1 MSRFAL
7 AAAGLAGFLGVM
19 LAALSA
25 HGEPERARMLGSV
38 AALLGWHAPAF
49 LAWRGWGRAPL
60 APVLWAA
67 GLLLFGGAVLTRAFT
82 GVSLGWT
89 APMGGILLM
98 AGWLLVAFAALRR

>member
-25 HGEPERARMLGSV
+25 HGDPERARMLGSV

-49 LAWRGWGRAPL
+49 LAWRGWGQAPL
-60 APVLWAA
+60 APALWAA
-67 GLLLFGGAVLTRAFT
+67 GLLLFGGAVLLRAFA

-89 APMGGILLM
+89 APAGGILLT
-98 AGWLLVAFAALRR
+98 AGWLLVALAALRR

>member
-1 MSRFAL
+1 MSRYSFL
-7 AAAGLAGFLGVM
+7 AAGEAGFLGVM
-19 LAALSA
+19 LAAMSA
-25 HGEPERARMLGSV
+25 HGDPDRARMIGSG

-49 LAWRGWGRAPL
+49 LAWRAWGGATL

-89 APMGGILLM
+89 APSGGILLL